1 VEDEMGSQTEL
12 AELGRRPGGSA
23 VAMLRRE
30 TRVAH
35 RRLERELGV
44 MSPDLLMDEYRR
56 LLVGFAALH
65 QTLDDEIGAQLQ
77 CVTPPDAFDELH
89 IDERRRMPSLM
100 RDFDRLGIAPPRRV
114 AFPLT
119 SMAGAL
125 GALYVSEGATLGG
138 SVIGPHVRAVLGG
151 DTPVEFFESSGVDV
165 QARWASCR
173 GVINRLLVARS
184 DRTEAA
190 RVAVAVFDR
199 FSEVLGR

>member
-1 VEDEMGSQTEL
+1 MGSQMQL
-12 AELGRRPGGSA
+12 AELDRRPGGSA

-44 MSPDLLMDEYRR
+44 MSPDLSIDEYRC

-65 QTLDDEIGAQLQ
+65 QTLDDEIGAQLR
-77 CVTPPDAFDELH
+77 CVTPRDALDEL
-89 IDERRRMPSLM
+89 DLGDRCRMPSLM
-100 RDFDRLGIAPPRRV
+100 RDLDRMGIPLPTRV

-138 SVIGPHVRAVLGG
+138 RVISPHVRAVLGG
-151 DTPVEFFESSGVDV
+151 DTPVDFFESSGVDV
-165 QARWASCR
+165 PARWASCR
-173 GVINRLLVARS
+173 GVIDRLLVARS

-190 RVAVAVFDR
+190 RVAVALFDR